1 MATSLTRWD
10 PFGELAGMRT
20 MLDRF
25 FDEGLPRHLHRSSE
39 ELGAGTLGID
49 IVENGDELVV
59 KAHVPGIDPKDVD
72 ISIED
77 DVLTIKGETRSE
89 EEKKDDNYLRRELR
103 YGSFQRSLRLP
114 PTVDVEKASAKFENG
129 ELKLT
134 LPKRPESK
142 ARSIKITPQGVIEG
156 TSSAE

>member
-10 PFGELAGMRT
+10 PFSELTGMRSL
-20 MLDRF
+20 LDRF
-25 FDEGLPRHLHRSSE
+25 FDEGLPRQLQRTSE
-39 ELGAGTLGID
+39 ELGPGTLGID
-49 IVENGDELVV
+49 VVENGEELVV

-77 DVLTIKGETRSE
+77 DVLTIRGETRSE

-134 LPKRPESK
+134 LPKKPESK

>member
-1 MATSLTRWD
+1 MATSITRWD
-10 PFGELAGMRT
+10 PFGEMAGMRSL
-20 MLDRF
+20 LDRF
-25 FDEGLPRHLHRSSE
+25 FDEGLPRPLQRPTE
-39 ELGAGTLGID
+39 EFGPGTLGID

-114 PTVDVEKASAKFENG
+114 PTVDVEKAAAKFENG

-134 LPKRPESK
+134 LPKKPESK